1 MLSGLLPEWE
11 PEPGHTTVWRASD
24 ESRTAISVAPVHD
37 AFPSYIQRRHFNDA
51 LQSSSEEGQHRS
63 SFAVLSF
70 EIDEAYDAALLE
82 AVFSEHLRRHGTYHT
97 WVWETENGYQGRTIH
112 PHDISLTRVVDSDDS
127 LDIRDVITA
136 ELPDITDWDMFLFA
150 ATGTENARQDSPE
163 PRFRVIFAVDHF
175 YTDGMSLGIIM
186 YELLTSYR
194 RLLRGKDV
202 DLPNVESYADYCEAE
217 VQHTSELHLGS
228 DDVRGWISF
237 IENASWQLPSFPLPL
252 GLELET
258 RAKGTSTILTEF
270 ATADECENFN
280 AVCKRYGANTNSGI
294 MALAGLIHHAATNNP
309 VFSMLT
315 PVSTR
320 LTRAQILSV
329 GWYTRLVPVQYRLD
343 SGVPDFQSAV
353 TAAHAAVRESK
364 KLIHTP
370 LHHVAKLLAP
380 LAPEAVPTG
389 FAAPMISYLDTRSM
403 PGNDLVSRNNMTVH
417 GSVDDSREVFL
428 WVNRTREGMDLN
440 FIHPDTTTACESV
453 AIYAETFCNLFH
465 HIAHGEDTTT
475 SLTKLL
481 ADLSRYSPY
490 ATNQP
495 EPALVQRL

>member
-11 PEPGHTTVWRASD
+11 PEPGDTTVWRASD

-51 LQSSSEEGQHRS
+51 LLSPGEDSQHRS

-70 EIDEAYDAALLE
+70 DVDEVFDPALLE
-82 AVFSEHLRRHGTYHT
+82 SVFTEHLRRHGTYHT
-97 WVWETENGYQGRTIH
+97 WVWETEDGYCGRTIH
-112 PHDISLTRVVDSDDS
+112 PHEIILTRVVISEDST
-127 LDIRDVITA
+127 DIRDVINA

-163 PRFRVIFAVDHF
+163 PRFRVVFAVDHF

-186 YELLTSYR
+186 YELLTLYR
-194 RLLRGKDV
+194 CLLRGEDA
-202 DLPNVESYADYCEAE
+202 DLPYVESYSEYCAAEA
-217 VQHTSELHLGS
+217 QHTSELHLES
-228 DDVRGWISF
+228 DDVRDWLSF
-237 IENASWQLPSFPLPL
+237 IENASWQLPSFSLPL
-252 GLELET
+252 GLEPEA

-270 ATADECENFN
+270 ATADECESFN
-280 AVCKRYGANTNSGI
+280 VVCKRYGANTNSGT
-294 MALAGLIHHAATNNP
+294 MALAGLVHHAATNNP

-329 GWYTRLVPVQYRLD
+329 GWYTRQVPVQFTLN
-343 SGVPDFQSAV
+343 GVAPEFQSAIALAH
-353 TAAHAAVRESK
+353 TAIYESK

-380 LAPEAVPTG
+380 FCPEAVATG

-403 PGNDLVSRNNMTVH
+403 PGNDLVSRNNMAVY

-440 FIHPDTTTACESV
+440 FVHPNTATACESV
-453 AIYAETFCNLFH
+453 AIYSETFSSLFR
-465 HIAHGEDTTT
+465 HIARGEETTA
-475 SLTKLL
+475 SVNEVLTGIR
-481 ADLSRYSPY
+481 RYAPH
-490 ATNQP
+490 ATGQP
-495 EPALVQRL
+495 QPPLIHHM